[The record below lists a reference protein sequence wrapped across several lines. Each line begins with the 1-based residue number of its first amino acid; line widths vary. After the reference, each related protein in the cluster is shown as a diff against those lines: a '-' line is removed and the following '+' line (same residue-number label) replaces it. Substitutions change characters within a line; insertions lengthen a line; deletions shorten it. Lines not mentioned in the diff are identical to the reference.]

1 MKNFSEGCQFYK
13 DDFNSGLLYTQ
24 LVSLNASFKENKDIS
39 HVDMKATLKYFRST
53 LPVYRTFYSE
63 VIKLLKLILV
73 MPATNA
79 ISKRSFSALKR
90 VKTYLRTTTIQRRLN
105 YLMLLHVHK
114 DKTDNIDLKEIS
126 NDFVC
131 N

>member
-1 MKNFSEGCQFYK
+1 M
-13 DDFNSGLLYTQ
+13 
-24 LVSLNASFKENKDIS
+24 
-39 HVDMKATLKYFRST
+39 DMKAILKYVRSS

-79 ISKRSFSALKR
+79 ISERSFSGLKR
-90 VKTYLRTTTIQRRLN
+90 VKTYLRTTMTQRRLN
-105 YLMLLHVHK
+105 HLMLLHVHK
-114 DKTDNIDLKEIS
+114 DKTDNIGLKEIS

-131 N
+131 NENRLSVFGQI